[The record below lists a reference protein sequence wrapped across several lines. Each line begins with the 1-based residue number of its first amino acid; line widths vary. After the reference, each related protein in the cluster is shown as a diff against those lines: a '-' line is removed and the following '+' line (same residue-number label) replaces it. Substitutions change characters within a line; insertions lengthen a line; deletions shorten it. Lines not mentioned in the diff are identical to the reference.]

1 MYQITT
7 SKITETAKI
16 VSDKITVVGKTIS
29 DKITVVG
36 KTISDK
42 ITVIGKT
49 IIPVIFYHHFTTSV
63 LSCQRQNKI
72 LRRNL

>member
-16 VSDKITVVGKTIS
+16 VS

-63 LSCQRQNKI
+63 LSCQRQF
-72 LRRNL
+72 

>member
-16 VSDKITVVGKTIS
+16 VS

>member
-36 KTISDK
+36 KTI
-42 ITVIGKT
+42 
-49 IIPVIFYHHFTTSV
+49 IPVIFYHHFTTSV